1 MQTHSLTAQWRLGMK
16 VTPQINAPMIDD
28 WKMIAEDFSLK
39 DAESAKRNFDKHG
52 IDGTEEF
59 ETYSQIVKMNNYYVV
74 NVYEIENHEQN
85 DCTYIAHPIKPG
97 SNYYVVIAYDD
108 TGRYRGSIR

>member
-1 MQTHSLTAQWRLGMK
+1 MQTHSLTAQWRPGMK

-39 DAESAKRNFDKHG
+39 DAASAKRNFDKHG

-74 NVYEIENHEQN
+74 NVYEIENHEHHFVYALN
-85 DCTYIAHPIKPG
+85 RDWITNNG
-97 SNYYVVIAYDD
+97 
-108 TGRYRGSIR
+108 